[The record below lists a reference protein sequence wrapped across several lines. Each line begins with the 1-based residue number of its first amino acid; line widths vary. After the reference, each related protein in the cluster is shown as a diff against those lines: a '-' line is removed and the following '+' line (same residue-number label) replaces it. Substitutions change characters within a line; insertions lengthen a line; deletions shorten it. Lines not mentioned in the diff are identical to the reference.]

1 MSHTLSRVHIQPSAV
16 KGTDA
21 YLNTYRDE
29 WREVFIISA
38 EIYAF
43 GLIMYLI
50 LASGKEQYWANGW
63 PPRNSNSSTYSDT
76 FNKSIVEKSTAVRQS
91 VQAAAPIEKTKL
103 VEQPLGVDYGSV

>member
-1 MSHTLSRVHIQPSAV
+1 MHARRTQPSAA

-43 GLIMYLI
+43 GLVMYLI

-63 PPRNSNSSTYSDT
+63 PPRSHSTNSESVT
-76 FNKSIVEKSTAVRQS
+76 FNKPIVEKSSAVKQS

-103 VEQPLGVDYGSV
+103 VQPHGVDYGSV

>member
-1 MSHTLSRVHIQPSAV
+1 MIVTLFNHACIQPSAA

-21 YLNTYRDE
+21 YLDTYREE

-43 GLIMYLI
+43 GLVMYLI

-63 PPRNSNSSTYSDT
+63 PPRTGSTQESDT
-76 FNKSIVEKSTAVRQS
+76 FNKSIVEKSSSVKRS

-103 VEQPLGVDYGSV
+103 VQPHGVDYGSV

>member
-1 MSHTLSRVHIQPSAV
+1 
-16 KGTDA
+16 
-21 YLNTYRDE
+21 LNTYREE

-43 GLIMYLI
+43 GLVMYLI

-63 PPRNSNSSTYSDT
+63 PPRTHKSDT
-76 FNKSIVEKSTAVRQS
+76 FNKSIVEKSSSVKQS

-103 VEQPLGVDYGSV
+103 VQPHGVDYGSV

>member
-1 MSHTLSRVHIQPSAV
+1 MIQPSAA

-43 GLIMYLI
+43 GLLMYLI
-50 LASGKEQYWANGW
+50 LASGEEQYWANGW
-63 PPRNSNSSTYSDT
+63 PPRDGSTESET
-76 FNKSIVEKSTAVRQS
+76 FNKSVVEKSSAVKQS
-91 VQAAAPIEKTKL
+91 VQVAAPIDQKTKM
-103 VEQPLGVDYGSV
+103 VQQPHGVDYGSV